1 LAITDAVTTARPA
14 ERRDLPALSALA
26 DAQARQRQALDTRL
40 ASGPQVTPF
49 LSNELTVGHV
59 YGARNHATYVALRD
73 GQIVGGVN
81 IHKVE
86 QSDRD
91 PFATYYPRRFTSIG
105 LLVAP
110 DAPALAALLSR
121 VREQATRWRTPA
133 LLVHNA
139 SSDRALHEL
148 LFNAGFRTYYHYA
161 LRAPPQQAGAFVAT
175 PVLREPQPVALSA
188 PLPVEIRVRRASRA
202 DLDTVVHLGMES
214 VHYHASIE
222 LSMLVPREES
232 KKMRKRFEAILD
244 APQESTII
252 IAERARQIVG
262 FYSLYIQA
270 IDNTWTP
277 PLFAPGRYGLIA
289 EVSVDKGERRKGV
302 GHRLFSAAEQ
312 WFRERGAHHIWLI
325 YLPANPLSSKFW
337 QSRAFVPVWEVLLK
351 DEA

>member
-1 LAITDAVTTARPA
+1 M
-14 ERRDLPALSALA
+14 PALSALA
-26 DAQARQRQALDTRL
+26 DSQAHQRLALDPRL
-40 ASGPQVTPF
+40 SSGPQVTPF
-49 LSNELTVGHV
+49 LSNELSVSNV

-110 DAPALAALLSR
+110 DALALAALLSR
-121 VREQATRWRTPA
+121 VREQATRWKTPA

-148 LFNAGFRTYYHYA
+148 LSKAGFRTYYHYA
-161 LRAPPQQAGAFVAT
+161 LRAPPEPAGAFVAT
-175 PVLREPQPVALSA
+175 PVARDLEPAAFSA
-188 PLPVEIRVRRASRA
+188 PPTVEILVRRASRA
-202 DLDTVVHLGMES
+202 DLDTVVRLGMES
-214 VHYHASIE
+214 VHYHASLE
-222 LSMLVPREES
+222 QSMLVPREES
-232 KKMRKRFEAILD
+232 RKMRKRFEAILD
-244 APQESTII
+244 APQESTILV
-252 IAERARQIVG
+252 AEHAQQIVG

-270 IDNTWTP
+270 IDDTWTP

-289 EVSVDKGERRKGV
+289 EVSVEKATRRQGI
-302 GHRLFSAAEQ
+302 GHRLFTAAEQ

>member
-1 LAITDAVTTARPA
+1 
-14 ERRDLPALSALA
+14 LPALSALA
-26 DAQARQRQALDTRL
+26 DAQAHQRLALDPRL
-40 ASGPQVTPF
+40 SSGPQITPF
-49 LSNELTVGHV
+49 LSNELTIGNV
-59 YGARNHATYVALRD
+59 YGARNHATYVAARA

-86 QSDRD
+86 QNDRD

-110 DAPALAALLSR
+110 DALALAALLSS
-121 VREQATRWRTPA
+121 VREQAARWKTPA

-148 LFNAGFRTYYHYA
+148 LSNAGFRTYYHYA
-161 LRAPPQQAGAFVAT
+161 LRAPPQPAGGFVAT
-175 PVLREPQPVALSA
+175 PVKRDPEPAALSA
-188 PLPVEIRVRRASRA
+188 PPVEILVRCASRA
-202 DLDTVVHLGMES
+202 ELDTVVQLGMES
-214 VHYHASIE
+214 VQYHASLE
-222 LSMLVPREES
+222 QSMLVPREES

-244 APQESTII
+244 APQESTILV
-252 IAERARQIVG
+252 AERAEQIVG

-270 IDNTWTP
+270 IDDTWTP

-289 EVSVDKGERRKGV
+289 EVSVEKAARRQGI
-302 GHRLFSAAEQ
+302 GRRLFTAAEQ

-351 DEA
+351 DEG